1 MALNMRMI
9 KMMYRPPPYS
19 NDLLDRLFLRAMKRV
34 ILDTIINLQVN
45 KIPPK
50 TRHTTTPTTLKPTAV
65 ATTMTMTMTTMTS
78 VIHTSSATLE
88 GELKQ
93 TKTLHIQPNDIIHN
107 ICISSGRGER

>member
-9 KMMYRPPPYS
+9 KMMYRLPPCS
-19 NDLLDRLFLRAMKRV
+19 NDLLDRLFLKAMKRV

-50 TRHTTTPTTLKPTAV
+50 TRHTTPTTLKPTAV

-88 GELKQ
+88 GDLKQ

-107 ICISSGRGER
+107 ICISSGKGGQ